1 MEKLLCPKCNGKTV
15 KNGFQQGKQ
24 RYKCKSCGKRFQSEY
39 SYQAYKTET
48 NDFIVSLL
56 KEGCGIRGIS
66 RVLKISK
73 NTVLSRMLKISK
85 QIKIPYFNK
94 FGCKFEVDEMWT
106 YIGRNTPKN
115 YTWICYA
122 LERQTKSI
130 IDFCVGS
137 RSIKNIK
144 PILDKVLLL
153 NPKRIYTDKLPLYP
167 NLIPSEIHKRFQY
180 CTNRIE
186 RMNLNL
192 RTHIKRLS
200 RKTICFTR
208 DQKYLEAHLKWVFI
222 HSDRSN
228 MLVGHPTIIRR

>member
-1 MEKLLCPKCNGKTV
+1 MSKANSIRPYCKIKEYRINCTKCNSPNTIRKGLR
-15 KNGFQQGKQ
+15 NNKQ
-24 RYKCKSCGKRFQSEY
+24 RFYCKDCQRSFQSDY
-39 SYQAYKTET
+39 TYQSYKTEINT
-48 NDFIVSLL
+48 LIVSLL

-73 NTVLSRMLKISK
+73 NTVLSRMLKISS
-85 QIKIPYFNK
+85 QIKIPYFNR

-115 YTWICYA
+115 YIWICYA
-122 LERQTKSI
+122 LERETKAI

-167 NLIPSEIHKRFQY
+167 NLIPSETHKRFQY

-200 RKTICFTR
+200 RKTICFSR
-208 DQKYLEAHLKWVFI
+208 NKIYLEAHLRIYFW
-222 HSDRSN
+222 
-228 MLVGHPTIIRR
+228 G